1 MNETVW
7 ACAEFGKK
15 VAGTDGAA
23 FIVPTKTPVPL
34 HPAPLQ
40 PLNTDPLAGTADNV
54 TDVPMTNDA
63 LHVAPQIIPAGLL
76 VTVPPPLPVLVKVR
90 VYNCVKLTFTACAA
104 VIVTKP
110 LPVPLH
116 PAPLQLQTTDTVAG

>member
-15 VAGTDGAA
+15 VAVTDWAA
-23 FIVPTKTPVPL
+23 FIVTTQIPVPL

-63 LHVAPQIIPAGLL
+63 LHVAPQLIPAGLL
-76 VTVPPPLPVLVKVR
+76 VTVPPPLPVFVTVR
-90 VYNCVKLTFTACAA
+90 AYNCVYVTLTACASFI
-104 VIVTKP
+104 VIEQTH
-110 LPVPLH
+110 VPLH
-116 PAPLQLQTTDTVAG
+116 LD